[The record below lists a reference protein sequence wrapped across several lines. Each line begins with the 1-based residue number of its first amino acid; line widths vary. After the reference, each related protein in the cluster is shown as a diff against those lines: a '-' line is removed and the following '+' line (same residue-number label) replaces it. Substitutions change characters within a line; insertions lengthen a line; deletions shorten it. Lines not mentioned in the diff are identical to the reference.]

1 MVPSAWI
8 LGDLMSA
15 VFVDSLAI
23 MLLALG
29 SSASLLAMYVLYA
42 VKQKK
47 TISNLAIPI
56 VGFGLF
62 DVASG
67 FLMSFTWPLPPAYNM
82 LFGDPLLFLGLLMVM
97 GGYMLYKNMNLKVL
111 SIFGFFLGIYILVEA
126 AAIAN
131 FKLET
136 GVDLISSMGLY
147 ITSGLAAIL
156 SPLVYLD
163 PKSNKGKYAY
173 YFIAILLILA
183 AFAALFIGY
192 AGIYAHLLAPP

>member
-1 MVPSAWI
+1 MVPSSCI
-8 LGDLMSA
+8 LGDLTAA

-29 SSASLLAMYVLYA
+29 SSASLLAMYFLYA
-42 VKQKK
+42 VRQKK
-47 TISNLAIPI
+47 TINNLAIPI
-56 VGFGLF
+56 IGFGLF
-62 DVASG
+62 DFASG

-111 SIFGFFLGIYILVEA
+111 SIFGFFLGIYIFVEA
-126 AAIAN
+126 VAILN

-136 GVDLISSMGLY
+136 GVDLLSSMGLY
-147 ITSGLAAIL
+147 VFSGLSAIL

-163 PKSNKGKYAY
+163 PKSNNGKYAY
-173 YFIAILLILA
+173 YLLAVLLIIA

-192 AGIYAHLLAPP
+192 AGIYGHLFSPP

>member
-1 MVPSAWI
+1 M
-8 LGDLMSA
+8 
-15 VFVDSLAI
+15 FVDSLAV

-29 SSASLLAMYVLYA
+29 SSASLLAMYVLYS
-42 VKQKK
+42 VRQKK
-47 TISNLAIPI
+47 TIGNLAIPI
-56 VGFGLF
+56 IGFGLF

-97 GGYMLYKNMNLKVL
+97 GGYMLYKNMNPKVL
-111 SIFGFFLGIYILVEA
+111 SVFGFFLGIYIFVEA
-126 AAIAN
+126 VAIYN

-147 ITSGLAAIL
+147 LASGLAAIL
-156 SPLVYLD
+156 SPLIYLD
-163 PKSNKGKYAY
+163 PKSNNGKWAY
-173 YFIAILLILA
+173 YLLAVLLILA

-192 AGIYAHLLAPP
+192 AGIYGHLLAPP

>member
-1 MVPSAWI
+1 MVPSSCI
-8 LGDLMSA
+8 LGDLTAA

-29 SSASLLAMYVLYA
+29 SSASLLALYFLYA
-42 VKQKK
+42 VRQKK
-47 TISNLAIPI
+47 TINNLAIPI
-56 VGFGLF
+56 IGFGLF
-62 DVASG
+62 DFASG

-111 SIFGFFLGIYILVEA
+111 SIFGFFLGIYLFVEEVAIL
-126 AAIAN
+126 N

-136 GVDLISSMGLY
+136 GVDLLSSMGLY
-147 ITSGLAAIL
+147 VFSGLSAIL

-163 PKSNKGKYAY
+163 PKSNNGKYAY
-173 YFIAILLILA
+173 YLLAVLLIIA

-192 AGIYAHLLAPP
+192 AGIYGHLFSPP